1 MRIYRFRDLRGAG
14 VPFTRKHVRT
24 LEQLD
29 QFPRHVNFGVSTV
42 AWLADEVDEWVAT
55 AVRDRRQMP
64 RRGSPIAGAVLA
76 NMRWHPKAAAPAESL
91 NPAMI

>member
-29 QFPRHVNFGVSTV
+29 QFPHHVNFGVSTV
-42 AWLADEVDEWVAT
+42 AWVADEVDEWVAT

-64 RRGSPIAGAVLA
+64 RRGAQLA
-76 NMRWHPKAAAPAESL
+76 NLRWHPKAAAPAESL

>member
-1 MRIYRFRDLRGAG
+1 MRIYRFHQLRGAG

-24 LEQLD
+24 LEKVD

-42 AWLADEVDEWVAT
+42 AWIADEVDEWVEER
-55 AVRDRRQMP
+55 VRDRRQLP
-64 RRGSPIAGAVLA
+64 RRGATP
-76 NMRWHPKAAAPAESL
+76 MPAQSL